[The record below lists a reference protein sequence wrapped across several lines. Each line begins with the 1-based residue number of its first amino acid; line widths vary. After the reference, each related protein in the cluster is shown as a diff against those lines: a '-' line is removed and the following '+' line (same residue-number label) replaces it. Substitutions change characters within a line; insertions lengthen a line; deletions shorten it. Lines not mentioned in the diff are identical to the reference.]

1 MHYHSDAKRQ
11 HSSGRSP
18 EPDQAK
24 PLPVKPPHSIG
35 TTAASQATT
44 DKTNRKTHNK
54 ETRNKQKGKTM
65 QKTTLAAVAT
75 AAALIL
81 IVGIAI
87 TGQTRWIVPLGV
99 VLLAAASAFLIAL
112 PRTTSETPRK
122 RDERGITL
130 QTLIVTAVLVLMAG
144 AAGVVIIAITNNA
157 NDNLEGQNSGIDS
170 RCEPWEIFDPTLD
183 AAGRGGGEG
192 GVGSSASG
200 CVRVCYIRNKDSAEA
215 IAGLEDDTTASPE
228 DDIGGN
234 LGKLELLISRADIA
248 TSNTAAELTDVKA
261 TLVVTGNDKLTVKND
276 DKEAA
281 ETIKLSVLDIASSN
295 SAPAATNNKY
305 DQNNMS
311 IEVAPN
317 QRYCR
322 VWNNTDDEEV
332 IRSKN

>member
-1 MHYHSDAKRQ
+1 MHYRSDAKKQ
-11 HSSGRSP
+11 HSSGCSL

-157 NDNLEGQNSGIDS
+157 NDNLENQNAGIES
-170 RCEPWEIFDPTLD
+170 RCEKWEIFDPSLD
-183 AAGRGGGEG
+183 AAGRGGDNG
-192 GVGSSASG
+192 GIDSSAIG
-200 CVRVCYIRNKDSAEA
+200 CVRVCYIESPTDAATPAAAPSTSPVNTGAKIVDKDNKDSEGAEISVNA
-215 IAGLEDDTTASPE
+215 NRWKLKFSRSDITNSGSATAPKARRVEIITNDRTAG
-228 DDIGGN
+228 
-234 LGKLELLISRADIA
+234 
-248 TSNTAAELTDVKA
+248 
-261 TLVVTGNDKLTVKND
+261 
-276 DKEAA
+276 
-281 ETIKLSVLDIASSN
+281 
-295 SAPAATNNKY
+295 AATALVGDNHR
-305 DQNNMS
+305 
-311 IEVAPN
+311 IEVATN

-322 VWNNTDDEEV
+322 VWDDSTDKEV
-332 IRSKN
+332 ASLRSK